1 MKNIL
6 VLASSKSGRIRHKH
20 VEFKADKHVVIAG
33 NLCHKANPLKVIGHI
48 TRCYSEPDA
57 ADTTAPMPSRGS
69 VPGRG
74 SAFFLHPAAGWC
86 IREVPVQNN
95 DQKTHTNIFA

>member
-48 TRCYSEPDA
+48 TRCYSQPDA
-57 ADTTAPMPSRGS
+57 ADT
-69 VPGRG
+69 
-74 SAFFLHPAAGWC
+74 AAG
-86 IREVPVQNN
+86 
-95 DQKTHTNIFA
+95 THACTAGQPPHTLQLTD

>member
-20 VEFKADKHVVIAG
+20 VEFMADKHVVIAG
-33 NLCHKANPLKVIGHI
+33 NLCHKANPLKIIGHI

-57 ADTTAPMPSRGS
+57 ADTAATMPSRGS

-74 SAFFLHPAAGWC
+74 SAGRPFFLAPGGRVVHKGRAS
-86 IREVPVQNN
+86 Q
-95 DQKTHTNIFA
+95 T

>member
-1 MKNIL
+1 MTESITMIRKNIL

-57 ADTTAPMPSRGS
+57 ADTAAVTDACTAGQPP
-69 VPGRG
+69 
-74 SAFFLHPAAGWC
+74 
-86 IREVPVQNN
+86 
-95 DQKTHTNIFA
+95 HTLQQTD

>member
-1 MKNIL
+1 MTESITMIRKNIL

-57 ADTTAPMPSRGS
+57 ADTAAVTA
-69 VPGRG
+69 
-74 SAFFLHPAAGWC
+74 ACTAGQ
-86 IREVPVQNN
+86 PP
-95 DQKTHTNIFA
+95 HTLQLTD

>member
-6 VLASSKSGRIRHKH
+6 VLASSKSGLIRRKH

-33 NLCHKANPLKVIGHI
+33 NLCHKANPLKVIGRI

-57 ADTTAPMPSRGS
+57 ADTAKPSRGS
-69 VPGRG
+69 VVTD
-74 SAFFLHPAAGWC
+74 ACTAGQ
-86 IREVPVQNN
+86 PP
-95 DQKTHTNIFA
+95 HTLQLTD